1 MPIKLLEPMLKHPLF
16 PLPPEVTKV
25 ILGGGSLIDQPGV
38 QLPSLALARD
48 FALNYGYDVDI
59 PTQRAHLVNVFEDAL
74 AFMEEVIL
82 EGMELHLPPEFF
94 DLQNPMDLLVWAS
107 KRPMDLRARWSCA
120 LLRVMHTLI
129 HLDNNVYLR
138 FLPEI
143 QQQIFDRYER
153 YLVPTSNGG
162 WMLKG
167 QYEVPLLAVKRKES
181 KDRVSMLLKLLHK
194 PENVA
199 ETIYDQI
206 GIRLVAEDLLGVL
219 ATIRFLIDHHVLMA
233 THIKPSRT
241 RNLMVDLAAL
251 ERWMTQLPSGFTFD
265 QLEPKEKKE
274 ILSALTL
281 KIEQPEINPFSSSSY
296 SAVQF
301 TAQTLIRL
309 PSPAVSALEE
319 IQTRL
324 QTMGKPEIGDLL
336 HIPELIQEQD
346 EFTFFFAHEVQV
358 MERTGFKSILS
369 GPASHAEYKLRQK
382 EAARR
387 RVLQGIAAQEAP
399 C

>member
-1 MPIKLLEPMLKHPLF
+1 MLQHSLF
-16 PLPPEVTKV
+16 PLSSEVTRV
-25 ILGGGSLIDQPGV
+25 ILGGGSSIDQEGL
-38 QLPSLALARD
+38 QLPNLALARD
-48 FALNYGYDVDI
+48 FALNYGYDVEI
-59 PTQRAHLVNVFEDAL
+59 PTQRGHLVKVFEDAL
-74 AFMEEVIL
+74 SFLEEVIL
-82 EGMELHLPPEFF
+82 EGTDLDLPPEFF
-94 DLQNPMDLLVWAS
+94 DLQDPLELLVWAS
-107 KRPMDLRARWSCA
+107 RRPMDTQARWSCA
-120 LLRVMHTLI
+120 LLRVMHTLL
-129 HLDNNVYLR
+129 HVDNNVYLR

-153 YLVPTSNGG
+153 YLIPTQAGG
-162 WMLKG
+162 WLLKG
-167 QYEVPLLAVKRKES
+167 QYEVPLLAVRRKES

-219 ATIRFLIDHHVLMA
+219 ATIRFLLDHNVLMS
-233 THIKPSRT
+233 THVKPSRA
-241 RNLMVDLAAL
+241 RNLMVDLKAL
-251 ERWMTQLPSGFTFD
+251 DSWMAELPPGFTLS
-265 QLEPKEKKE
+265 QLSPAERQALTE
-274 ILSALTL
+274 ALTL
-281 KIEQPEINPFSSSSY
+281 KQDRLEANPFSSSSY

-309 PSPAVSALEE
+309 PSPAVPALEE
-319 IQTRL
+319 VQARL
-324 QTMGKPEIGDLL
+324 QAMGRPEMGDLL

-358 MERTGFKSILS
+358 MERTGFESILS
-369 GPASHAEYKLRQK
+369 GPASHSEYKLRQR

-387 RVLQGIAAQEAP
+387 RVLQGIVTQEAP

>member
-1 MPIKLLEPMLKHPLF
+1 MPIKLPETMLTHPLF
-16 PLPPEVTKV
+16 PLPSEVTKV
-25 ILGGGSLIDQPGV
+25 ILGGGSFIDQRGV
-38 QLPSLALARD
+38 KLPDLRQARD
-48 FALNYGYDVDI
+48 FTMNYGYDVEI
-59 PTQRAHLVNVFEDAL
+59 PTQRDHLVNVFEDAL
-74 AFMEEVIL
+74 SFMEEVIL
-82 EGMELHLPPEFF
+82 EGTELDLPPEFF
-94 DLQNPMDLLVWAS
+94 DLQDPLELLVWAS
-107 KRPMDLRARWSCA
+107 ERPMGERARWSCA

-153 YLVPTSNGG
+153 YLVPTASGG
-162 WMLKG
+162 WLLRG
-167 QYEVPLLAVKRKES
+167 QYEVPLLSMKRKES

-219 ATIRFLIDHHVLMA
+219 AVIRFLLDHHVLMA
-233 THIKPSRT
+233 AHVKPSRT
-241 RNLMVDLAAL
+241 RNLMVDVPAL
-251 ERWMTQLPSGFTFD
+251 DRWMAQLPPGFTLD
-265 QLEPKEKKE
+265 RMEPKERE
-274 ILSALTL
+274 DLLATLTL
-281 KIEQPEINPFSSSSY
+281 QFERPEGNPFSSSSY

-301 TAQTLIRL
+301 TAQTLVRL
-309 PSPAVSALEE
+309 PSPAVSALEV
-319 IQTRL
+319 IQSRL
-324 QTMGKPEIGDLL
+324 QAMGKPEMGDLL

-358 MERTGFKSILS
+358 MERTGFESILS

>member
-1 MPIKLLEPMLKHPLF
+1 MLKNSLF
-16 PLPPEVTKV
+16 PLPPEVTRV
-25 ILGGGSLIDQPGV
+25 ILGGGSFIDQPGV
-38 QLPSLALARD
+38 QVPTLPLARD
-48 FALNYGYDVDI
+48 FAMNYGYDVEI
-59 PTQRAHLVNVFEDAL
+59 PTHRAHLVKVFEDAL
-74 AFMEEVIL
+74 SFMEEVIL
-82 EGMELHLPPEFF
+82 EGTDLDLPPEFF
-94 DLQNPMDLLVWAS
+94 DLQNPLDLLVWAS
-107 KRPMDLRARWSCA
+107 ARPMDTRARWSCA
-120 LLRVMHTLI
+120 LLRVMHTLL

-153 YLVPTSNGG
+153 YLVPTADGG

-181 KDRVSMLLKLLHK
+181 KNRVSMLLKLLHK

-219 ATIRFLIDHHVLMA
+219 ASIRFLLDHHVLMA

-241 RNLMVDLAAL
+241 RNLMVDLPAL
-251 ERWMTQLPSGFTFD
+251 EHWMTQVPPGFTFD
-265 QLEPKEKKE
+265 RLEPKERE
-274 ILSALTL
+274 ELLAALTL
-281 KIEQPEINPFSSSSY
+281 KLERPENNPFSSSNY

-309 PSPAVSALEE
+309 PSPAVSSLEE
-319 IQTRL
+319 IQSRL
-324 QTMGKPEIGDLL
+324 KAMGKPEMGDLL

-358 MERTGFKSILS
+358 MERTGFESILS